1 MSGDNFNPQST
12 DSMFATILERLKEQD
27 RKSEEDRRETQIFR
41 KDLQETL
48 GKHDGRI
55 RSLED
60 SRNHALGL
68 AAGAGGLSGWI
79 SSLFK

>member
-1 MSGDNFNPQST
+1 MSSENFNPQSP

-27 RKSEEDRRETQIFR
+27 RKYDEDRKDTQTFR
-41 KDLQETL
+41 KELAETL
-48 GKHDGRI
+48 GKHDVRI

>member
-1 MSGDNFNPQST
+1 MSAENFNPQSP

-27 RKSEEDRRETQIFR
+27 RKSEEDRRDTQLFR
-41 KDLQETL
+41 KELAETL
-48 GKHDGRI
+48 GKHDTRI
-55 RSLED
+55 RSLEN
-60 SRNHALGL
+60 SRSHAVGL